1 MRNQA
6 LVFAMVLGISAV
18 PARAETNLILHQRV
32 TVGSGAPYEETQF
45 FSDGKSVRDD
55 PQQRTVVDLDA
66 KSITTLTKASKMY
79 KVARL
84 DDVRRQDEEQRAN
97 LARLPAAARKTLG
110 IDEPVALKPTGQTQ
124 EIAGYKAK
132 EYAISAGGVS
142 GTVWVTDAID
152 PGAGAYAWENRAGLT
167 GGARGGPAGKLAEAL
182 ARLKGLPLRTVL
194 TVGSG
199 AARVTTTIDVLQ
211 IEKKALPD
219 DLLEVPRDYRSAQ
232 GL

>member
-1 MRNQA
+1 MV
-6 LVFAMVLGISAV
+6 LAMVLGISTV
-18 PARAETNLILHQRV
+18 PARAETNLKGLILHQRV
-32 TVGSGAPYEETQF
+32 TIGSGAPYEETQF

-55 PQQRTVVDLDA
+55 PQQRTVVDVDA
-66 KSITTLTKASKMY
+66 KSITVLTKSSKMY

-84 DDVRRQDEEQRAN
+84 DDVRREDEQQKAS
-97 LARLPAAARKTLG
+97 LASLPAEARKTLG
-110 IDEPVALKPTGQTQ
+110 IDEPATLKPTGQTQ
-124 EIAGYKAK
+124 KIAGYKAK
-132 EYAISAGGVS
+132 EYAISGGGMS

-182 ARLKGLPLRTVL
+182 AGLKGLPLRTAF

-199 AARVTTTIDVLQ
+199 AARVTTTIEVLQ
-211 IEKKALPD
+211 VEKKALPAD
-219 DLLEVPRDYRSAQ
+219 ILEVPRDYRATQ